1 LIDQERYKTDETTK
15 QKTDKTTEP
24 RQKSPVGRAED
35 MDFNATN
42 STLSNATK
50 SSSLLKGS
58 WHMHR
63 EFIYKVYLTRG
74 ILDISMALIT
84 AFSNGLVIFLFLKDP
99 KKCLRPSPTSL
110 LVASLALVDFLV
122 GSALEPTD
130 AYYNLS
136 IAFGKKSSINRK
148 DMQSATAYLLL
159 CSMLLLML
167 LTFDRHT
174 AVSRPIQYSQRITKK
189 KVYFSVVFVCS
200 YCALLIFV
208 IRNWGEAFRNEVFCG
223 HVDLVLVITTALF
236 GHIVYSL
243 RRQTSKLKRLSVNSD
258 DVFVVQASERERK
271 VTLTLAFML
280 VVFLACTMPWFL
292 MMQIFDY
299 CKLCQKNWWV
309 LKLLFILFQANC
321 AFNPFL
327 CTLRLPRYKVALKCI
342 LARCAFSRRSSP
354 SWRYRRAYQLKK
366 RFSNTANLQG
376 SGKKESSSSSVAL
389 APVLTQYQLRS

>member
-1 LIDQERYKTDETTK
+1 
-15 QKTDKTTEP
+15 
-24 RQKSPVGRAED
+24 
-35 MDFNATN
+35 MDVNAAN

-50 SSSLLKGS
+50 SSSLSKGS

-63 EFIYKVYLTRG
+63 ELIYKIFLTRG

-99 KKCLRPSPTSL
+99 KKCLRSSPTSL
-110 LVASLALVDFLV
+110 LVSSLALVDFLV
-122 GSALEPTD
+122 GSTLEPTD

-136 IAFGKKSSINRK
+136 IAFGKNPSMNRK

-159 CSMLLLML
+159 CSILLLML
-167 LTFDRHT
+167 ITFDRHT

-189 KVYFSVVFVCS
+189 RVCFSVVFVCI

-208 IRNWGEAFRNEVFCG
+208 IRNWGEEFRNEVFCG

-258 DVFVVQASERERK
+258 DVFVVQASARERK
-271 VTLTLAFML
+271 VTLTLAVML

-309 LKLLFILFQANC
+309 MKLLFILFQANC

-342 LARCAFSRRSSP
+342 LAQCAFSRRFSP
-354 SWRYRRAYQLKK
+354 SSWRSRKAYQLKK
-366 RFSNTANLQG
+366 RFSSTAHQQR
-376 SGKKESSSSSVAL
+376 SGKKESSSSSFAL
-389 APVLTQYQLRS
+389 APVLTQYQLKS

>member
-1 LIDQERYKTDETTK
+1 
-15 QKTDKTTEP
+15 
-24 RQKSPVGRAED
+24 

-42 STLSNATK
+42 ETSSNATK
-50 SSSLLKGS
+50 ASPLLKGGGH
-58 WHMHR
+58 WYR
-63 EFIYKVYLTRG
+63 ELIYKVFLTRG

-84 AFSNGLVIFLFLKDP
+84 AFSNGLVILLFLKDP
-99 KKCLRPSPTSL
+99 KKCLRSSPTSL

-122 GSALEPTD
+122 GGALEPTD

-136 IAFGKKSSINRK
+136 IAFGKKPAIHRK
-148 DMQSATAYLLL
+148 DLQSAAAYLLL

-167 LTFDRHT
+167 ITFDRHT
-174 AVSRPIQYSQRITKK
+174 AVYRPIQYSQRITKK
-189 KVYFSVVFVCS
+189 RVYSSVVFVCI

-208 IRNWGEAFRNEVFCG
+208 IRKWGEAYRNEIFCG
-223 HVDLVLVITTALF
+223 HVDLVLIITSALF
-236 GHIVYSL
+236 CHIVYSL

-258 DVFVVQASERERK
+258 DVFVVQASARERK

-299 CKLCQKNWWV
+299 CKICQKNWWV
-309 LKLLFILFQANC
+309 MKLLFILFQANC

-327 CTLRLPRYKVALKCI
+327 CTLRLPRYKMALKCI
-342 LARCAFSRRSSP
+342 LARCAFSRRFCPS

-366 RFSNTANLQG
+366 RISNTANQG
-376 SGKKESSSSSVAL
+376 SGKRESSSSSFAS
-389 APVLTQYQLRS
+389 APVLTQYQLKKLKKSI

>member
-1 LIDQERYKTDETTK
+1 
-15 QKTDKTTEP
+15 
-24 RQKSPVGRAED
+24 
-35 MDFNATN
+35 MDLNATD
-42 STLSNATK
+42 SIVINATK
-50 SSSLLKGS
+50 ASSLFKGGGQ
-58 WHMHR
+58 R
-63 EFIYKVYLTRG
+63 ELVYKIYLTRG
-74 ILDISMALIT
+74 ILAIPMALIT
-84 AFSNGLVIFLFLKDP
+84 AFSNGLVVFLFLKDP
-99 KKCLRPSPTSL
+99 KKSLRSSPTSL

-130 AYYNLS
+130 AYFHLS
-136 IAFGKKSSINRK
+136 VAFGRKQYIHRK
-148 DMQSATAYLLL
+148 DLQSAAAYLLL
-159 CSMLLLML
+159 CSMLLFML
-167 LTFDRHT
+167 ITFDRHT

-189 KVYFSVVFVCS
+189 RVYFSVVFVCF

-208 IRNWGEAFRNEVFCG
+208 IRKWGEAFRNQVFCG
-223 HVDLVLVITTALF
+223 HVDLVLVITTVLF

-258 DVFVVQASERERK
+258 DVFVVQASARERK

-309 LKLLFILFQANC
+309 MKLLFILFQANC

-342 LARCAFSRRSSP
+342 LARCAFSRRFSP
-354 SWRYRRAYQLKK
+354 SSWRCRRNYHLNQ
-366 RFSNTANLQG
+366 RFSNTVNLQG
-376 SGKKESSSSSVAL
+376 SGKRESSSSSFAL
-389 APVLTQYQLRS
+389 VPVLTQYQLNS

>member
-1 LIDQERYKTDETTK
+1 
-15 QKTDKTTEP
+15 
-24 RQKSPVGRAED
+24 
-35 MDFNATN
+35 MDFNASN
-42 STLSNATK
+42 STVSKA
-50 SSSLLKGS
+50 SSLLKSS
-58 WHMHR
+58 WNMNR
-63 EFIYKVYLTRG
+63 ELIYKVFLTRG

-99 KKCLRPSPTSL
+99 KKCLRSSPTSL

-136 IAFGKKSSINRK
+136 TVFGKKPSINRK
-148 DMQSATAYLLL
+148 DLQSGAAYLLL
-159 CSMLLLML
+159 CSMLLFML
-167 LTFDRHT
+167 ITFDRHT

-189 KVYFSVVFVCS
+189 RVYLSVVFVCI

-208 IRNWGEAFRNEVFCG
+208 IRKWGEAFRNEVFCG

-258 DVFVVQASERERK
+258 DVFVVQASARERK

-280 VVFLACTMPWFL
+280 VIFLACTMPWFL

-309 LKLLFILFQANC
+309 MKLLFILFQANC

-327 CTLRLPRYKVALKCI
+327 CTLRLPRYKMALKCI
-342 LARCAFSRRSSP
+342 LARCAFSFRRYSP
-354 SWRYRRAYQLKK
+354 SLWRYRRTYHLKK

-376 SGKKESSSSSVAL
+376 SGKRESSSSSFAL
-389 APVLTQYQLRS
+389 APVLTQYQLNS